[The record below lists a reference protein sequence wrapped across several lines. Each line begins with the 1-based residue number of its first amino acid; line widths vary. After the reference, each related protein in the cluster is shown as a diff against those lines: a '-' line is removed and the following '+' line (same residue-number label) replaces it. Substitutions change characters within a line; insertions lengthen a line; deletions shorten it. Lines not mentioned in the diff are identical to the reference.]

1 MQAWDWNG
9 KGLFLIAWFGL
20 QFLFSVLY
28 SLNLL
33 QLACVTSVV
42 FLKSIQKYPLVH
54 RTYL

>member
-42 FLKSIQKYPLVH
+42 FLKRKSIQKYPL
-54 RTYL
+54 